1 MCLLRASSGEA
12 FAESIPCSWARR
24 LRPPTCCPL
33 LSLDLCT
40 RWQALSILSCSTS
53 PTSAS
58 SLLPEVPVQL
68 PLTDSCPL
76 SAWTWFPDSHGWSE
90 CLPSLFP
97 KPPFHG
103 DLDTQCKG
111 GGHETGMCLLLQFPE
126 PNPIAGLVHLAL
138 TGPGYNAPC
147 QSVIQATSHYLTIE
161 IVLEYPWPEW
171 VTLHYSIDILF
182 STSWGFNG
190 IIMEIICKGLSV
202 TWLLKSVLLNYNRI
216 TQRGFSTK
224 DSWEQLI
231 FYILL
236 K

>member
-111 GGHETGMCLLLQFPE
+111 GGAWNWDVFTVAIPRTKPNCRPGTLGTDWAWLQRSMP
-126 PNPIAGLVHLAL
+126 V
-138 TGPGYNAPC
+138 
-147 QSVIQATSHYLTIE
+147 SDTSHFSLSYN
-161 IVLEYPWPEW
+161 WNCSW
-171 VTLHYSIDILF
+171 VSMAWMSDTALFYRYFILNIM
-182 STSWGFNG
+182 GFQWNNNG
-190 IIMEIICKGLSV
+190 NNL
-202 TWLLKSVLLNYNRI
+202 
-216 TQRGFSTK
+216 
-224 DSWEQLI
+224 
-231 FYILL
+231 
-236 K
+236 